1 MNQLAFVTFFPMIN
15 ERLLAG
21 ITAAALLSS
30 RVIPGNYMVC
40 LKIWIPVIGAIWSVK
55 FKNTGRRRG
64 KKNRKKCAVGNVS
77 LK

>member
-40 LKIWIPVIGAIWSVK
+40 LKI
-55 FKNTGRRRG
+55 
-64 KKNRKKCAVGNVS
+64 
-77 LK
+77 